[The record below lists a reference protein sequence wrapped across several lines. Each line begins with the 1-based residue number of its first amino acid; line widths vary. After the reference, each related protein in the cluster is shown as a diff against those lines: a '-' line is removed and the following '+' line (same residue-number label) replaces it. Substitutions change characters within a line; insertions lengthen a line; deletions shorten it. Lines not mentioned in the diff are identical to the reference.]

1 MRVVITGGAG
11 YIGTLLIRALLKKG
25 QLTNSA
31 GRLTAIDEIVLLDP
45 SLPTAEATS
54 RKTDHPCI
62 LTVSGSVA
70 EPSAVESVIRGNNV
84 SVFHLAAVLT
94 GVTER
99 DLTTA
104 LQVNVDGTRNVLNAL
119 AACGSGSRMVMTSS
133 VTVFTRDQTDSAVSD
148 DTVVRPAS
156 VYGVTKAVS
165 EQLTSAYRI
174 AGKVDGRCGR
184 LSTVVIRPKKIGVSA
199 GASISDV
206 LRDVALGRPCD
217 ILVEPQTRSA
227 LIDYDSCVNG
237 LIRLHEVEPDA
248 LDGNPVVN
256 FPGISAS
263 IAEME
268 EAARAAAE
276 RRGYEPGTTRRTP
289 NAFAQKTIDAWPSV
303 VDPTRAHALGIACK
317 SSLAEVCDGFL
328 DDYQSFWRPRMDAEG
343 AV

>member
-25 QLTNSA
+25 ALSNRA
-31 GRLTAIDEIVLLDP
+31 GQTTAIDEIVLLDP
-45 SLPTAEATS
+45 SLATAEATS
-54 RKTDHPCI
+54 RKTGDPRI
-62 LTVSGSVA
+62 RTVCGSVV
-70 EPSAVESVIRGNNV
+70 EPGAVESVVHGVDV

-94 GVTER
+94 GVTEH

-119 AACGSGSRMVMTSS
+119 AACGAGSRMVMTSS

-156 VYGVTKAVS
+156 VYGITKAVS
-165 EQLTSAYRI
+165 EQLITAYRI

-237 LIRLHEVEPDA
+237 LIRLHEVEPDV

-268 EAARAAAE
+268 EAARAAAK
-276 RRGYEPGTTRRTP
+276 RRGYEPGTTSRTP

-303 VDPTRAHALGIACK
+303 VDPTRAHALGITCK
-317 SSLAEVCDGFL
+317 TSLAEVCDAFL
-328 DDYQSFWRPRMDAEG
+328 DDYQSFWKSRLGGEG
-343 AV
+343 VA